1 MMNIIR
7 ADMYRITRTGG
18 IHLNFIFTALGAV
31 GLIVLAVVFGNV
43 DLDGLELNGV
53 NSTNLLFNFSHFALI
68 SVLPIFTL
76 TAAPIFRNKTAKN
89 EVIWGISRTTLYTS
103 RMLIT
108 AVLCILIRIVFV
120 GTGLLTATIIRGFG
134 EAPVGFWSNF
144 FQVFTAQTFMFIAA
158 SWVGIFIVF
167 TIQNGFVVIEVFGGL
182 MFFPML
188 VTQTLTMLNVNPAVI
203 NFIGRFDM
211 MEGIIQLANIGT
223 IPTQTVVLILALGA
237 FWLIVPTALGILT
250 FQKAEIK

>member
-7 ADMYRITRTGG
+7 ADIYRITRTGG
-18 IHLNFIFTALGAV
+18 IHMNFIFTAFGAISV
-31 GLIVLAVVFGNV
+31 IVLAIIFGGNENV
-43 DLDGLELNGV
+43 PEINGV
-53 NSTNLLFNFSHFALI
+53 TSTVLLFNLSHFALV

-76 TAAPIFRNKTAKN
+76 TAAPIFRNNTAKN

-108 AVLCILIRIVFV
+108 AILCIMVRIIFV
-120 GTGLLTATIIRGFG
+120 GTGILTATIIRGFG
-134 EAPVGFWSNF
+134 DVPVGFWSEF
-144 FQVFTAQTFMFIAA
+144 FQIFTAQTFMFVAA

-188 VTQTLTMLNVNPAVI
+188 LSQTLEMINVNPAII
-203 NFIGRFDM
+203 NFIQRFDM
-211 MEGIIQLANIGT
+211 MEGIVQLANLGELS
-223 IPTQTVVLILALGA
+223 TQAILLILALGV
-237 FWLIVPTALGILT
+237 FWLIVPTVLGIAT